1 MNKTMMKSKG
11 RIPWDMVIDEE
22 FTGKWI
28 KYFKILN
35 DLNNVKFAR
44 SMKPENVNDEVDP
57 VLITFSDG
65 NPYAY
70 GTVAYA
76 LWTLLDGTKV
86 VRLIMS
92 KAKISPL
99 QYKGET
105 MRNELAGA
113 TFAVRVKSWI
123 LENSGLKFGDYIPFL
138 DSRIV

>member
-1 MNKTMMKSKG
+1 M
-11 RIPWDMVIDEE
+11 
-22 FTGKWI
+22 
-28 KYFKILN
+28 
-35 DLNNVKFAR
+35 
-44 SMKPENVNDEVDP
+44 NDEVDP

-65 NPYAY
+65 NPDAY

-105 MRNELAGA
+105 TRNELAGA
-113 TFAVRVKSWI
+113 TFAVRVKCWI
-123 LENSGLKFGDYIPFL
+123 MENSGLKFGDYIPFL
-138 DSRIV
+138 DSNCTSHDKKG